1 MAEVTWLGDEDP
13 SVQSIEQYG
22 HRFVKGVPTSVPDK
36 DSKMFKFRGSS
47 VFHVKGDDK
56 EKPEPVAAREPEPVD
71 PDAGTELAAARV
83 ALENAGQ
90 KWHHKSSLESLRKQL
105 AEAQAALPRQKAEGT
120 AQ

>member
-22 HRFVKGVPTSVPDK
+22 HTFVKGVPTDVPDK
-36 DSKMFKFRGSS
+36 DPKLFKFKDNGL
-47 VFHVKGDDK
+47 FHVKGDDK
-56 EKPEPVAAREPEPVD
+56 AKPEPVVAKEPEPSD
-71 PDAGTELAAARV
+71 PDAGTELAGARL

-90 KWHHKSSLESLRKQL
+90 KWHHKSSLETLRRQL
-105 AEAQAALPRQKAEGT
+105 AEAQAALAKQKAEGT